1 MGHLHRIL
9 TQLNQSAKFF
19 PTPVTRLLYLF
30 SLNQTRTT
38 TICIGFTFVF
48 GSLFSKTW
56 RVHKVT
62 RITSAKKLVRNR
74 SLVCD
79 KSFSYLFNLC
89 LLPYNVL
96 LFIFLLPPFR
106 VPPRFSSC
114 SVPSLKFQFVSVL
127 ICFLLINSLLV
138 KIKKSSSVL
147 TYFEN
152 AFLYGNISWETP
164 GNLSQSTG
172 LRRGIC
178 QCTSFWI
185 FQIIR
190 DLHLF
195 GVIGVLI
202 LIDAVI
208 LLLWNFL
215 DPFQKKIRYL
225 PALVKKYIHISVL

>member
-1 MGHLHRIL
+1 M
-9 TQLNQSAKFF
+9 
-19 PTPVTRLLYLF
+19 
-30 SLNQTRTT
+30 
-38 TICIGFTFVF
+38 
-48 GSLFSKTW
+48 
-56 RVHKVT
+56 
-62 RITSAKKLVRNR
+62 
-74 SLVCD
+74 
-79 KSFSYLFNLC
+79 
-89 LLPYNVL
+89 
-96 LFIFLLPPFR
+96 
-106 VPPRFSSC
+106 
-114 SVPSLKFQFVSVL
+114 
-127 ICFLLINSLLV
+127 
-138 KIKKSSSVL
+138 L

-152 AFLYGNISWETP
+152 EFLQVNCSWETP
-164 GNLSQSTG
+164 GNLSLSTG

-178 QCTSFWI
+178 WCKSFWI